1 MSLEV
6 FLYIVGLFESPFIF
20 IYQDF
25 FVKISNIWFL
35 VLLFNVLGL
44 ITYGISLMSNLM
56 NTFYIGLSIF
66 INLFTLL
73 GTFKNMV
80 VILNLFII
88 PKIYFLL
95 SFLLVPLEI
104 ISYTFKLVS
113 LSVRLFSNMMAGH
126 ILLHIISGFS

>member
-1 MSLEV
+1 
-6 FLYIVGLFESPFIF
+6 
-20 IYQDF
+20 
-25 FVKISNIWFL
+25 
-35 VLLFNVLGL
+35 
-44 ITYGISLMSNLM
+44 
-56 NTFYIGLSIF
+56 
-66 INLFTLL
+66 
-73 GTFKNMV
+73 MV

-104 ISYTFKLVS
+104 ISHTFKLVS

>member
-1 MSLEV
+1 
-6 FLYIVGLFESPFIF
+6 
-20 IYQDF
+20 
-25 FVKISNIWFL
+25 
-35 VLLFNVLGL
+35 
-44 ITYGISLMSNLM
+44 
-56 NTFYIGLSIF
+56 
-66 INLFTLL
+66 
-73 GTFKNMV
+73 MV

-126 ILLHIISGFS
+126 ILLDIISGFS

>member
-1 MSLEV
+1 
-6 FLYIVGLFESPFIF
+6 
-20 IYQDF
+20 
-25 FVKISNIWFL
+25 
-35 VLLFNVLGL
+35 
-44 ITYGISLMSNLM
+44 
-56 NTFYIGLSIF
+56 
-66 INLFTLL
+66 
-73 GTFKNMV
+73 MV

>member
-1 MSLEV
+1 
-6 FLYIVGLFESPFIF
+6 
-20 IYQDF
+20 
-25 FVKISNIWFL
+25 
-35 VLLFNVLGL
+35 
-44 ITYGISLMSNLM
+44 
-56 NTFYIGLSIF
+56 
-66 INLFTLL
+66 
-73 GTFKNMV
+73 